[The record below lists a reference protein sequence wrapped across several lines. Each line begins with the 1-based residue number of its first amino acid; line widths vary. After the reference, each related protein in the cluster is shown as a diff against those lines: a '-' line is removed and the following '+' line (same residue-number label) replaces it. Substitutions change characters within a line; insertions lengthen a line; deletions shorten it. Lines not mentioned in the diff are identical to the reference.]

1 MTTKEFENYLR
12 FSYKS
17 TSSFKCGFALFLVD
31 AISLLFCV
39 GVGFFIINLFSYNN
53 INFKSFKNYTI
64 FLPIQIILY
73 ALNGLY
79 PGLMISHS
87 EEVKKCTTS
96 TFITFLTII
105 LIILFG
111 NIKQLSFTKLIVRD
125 TKTLQLVLAFVVA
138 FIFSIPFLPGI
149 RSFSRL
155 FFGKF
160 SFWGVPTIIYC
171 TDDSGNE
178 IVDRLLKN
186 NHFGYKPCAIINASA
201 ESRDEYKGIPVFPS
215 SDSEIFEIIKH
226 FQIKNAILCEYKENL
241 SGIMSFYRYTIS
253 VSKNQSSF
261 TCTQQLKEIGDIIAF
276 ASTHNLTIT
285 FYYTLKR
292 FIDILIILFFSPI
305 IIPIFVILMLLVKCT
320 SKGPVFYGHKRI
332 GKNGK
337 EFKCWK
343 FRTMVYNSQEILE
356 QILATDPVRAA
367 EWEAERKFKDD
378 PRITKFGKFLRK
390 TSLDELPQLINILL
404 GQMSLVGPRPVTKP
418 ELEKYGYYKNYV
430 LSVLPGLSGMWQVN
444 GRSETSYEERIYFDT
459 FYIQNWSIWLDLWI
473 LIKTVYVVIKGK
485 GAY

>member
-1 MTTKEFENYLR
+1 MTSKEFENYIK

-17 TSSFKCGFALFLVD
+17 TSSAKCGFALFFID

-39 GVGFFIINLFSYNN
+39 CIGFFVINLFSINN

-79 PGLMISHS
+79 PGLMITHS
-87 EEVKKCTTS
+87 DEVKKCTSS
-96 TFITFLTII
+96 TCITFLTII
-105 LIILFG
+105 LIIIFG
-111 NIKQLSFTKLIVRD
+111 NMNQLTFTKLIIRD
-125 TKTLQLVLAFVVA
+125 SKSLQIVLAFIVA
-138 FIFSIPFLPGI
+138 FIVSIPVLPGI
-149 RSFSRL
+149 RALSRL

-160 SFWGVPTIIYC
+160 NFWGVPTIIYC
-171 TDDSGNE
+171 TGESANDV
-178 IVDRLLKN
+178 IDRLLN
-186 NHFGYKPCAIINASA
+186 NKHFGYKPCAIINASVK
-201 ESRDEYKGIPVFPS
+201 SCGEYKGIPVFL
-215 SDSEIFEIIKH
+215 SDDREIFEIIKRFH
-226 FQIKNAILCEYKENL
+226 IKNAILCEYKENL
-241 SGIMSFYRYTIS
+241 SEIMSFYRYTIS
-253 VSKNQSSF
+253 VSRNQSSF
-261 TCTQQLKEIGDIIAF
+261 TCTQQLKEIGDIIGF

-285 FYYTLKR
+285 FYYILKR
-292 FIDILIILFFSPI
+292 FIDIFIILFFSPL
-305 IIPIFVILMLLVKCT
+305 IIPIFLILMLLVKCT
-320 SKGPVFYGHKRI
+320 SKGHIFYGHKRI

-356 QILATDPVRAA
+356 KILATDSVRAA

-378 PRITKFGKFLRK
+378 PRITKLGKFLRK
-390 TSLDELPQLINILL
+390 TSLDELPQIINIVL
-404 GQMSLVGPRPVTKP
+404 GQMSLVGPRPVTKS
-418 ELEKYGYYKNYV
+418 ELDKYGNYKNYV